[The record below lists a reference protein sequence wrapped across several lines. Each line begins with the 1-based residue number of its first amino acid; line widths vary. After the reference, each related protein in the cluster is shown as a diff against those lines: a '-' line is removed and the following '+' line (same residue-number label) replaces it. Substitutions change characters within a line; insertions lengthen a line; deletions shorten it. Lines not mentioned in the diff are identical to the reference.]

1 MKNRSNENDSLQLL
15 FSRIE
20 SLADRERVI
29 IAIDGGSASGK
40 TTLAGFLAERYSCS
54 VFHMD
59 DFFLRPN
66 QRTPQRLAEAG
77 GNVDR
82 ERFLAEVLLPL
93 SEGRT
98 VRYRPYDCSRQALA
112 EPVEVEPRRLNIVEG
127 AYSMHPEL
135 SGYYSLSVFLDVS
148 PQLQRERI
156 RKRNTE
162 ELAERFFGEWIPL
175 ESLYFDKTS
184 VRDRCDLVI
193 PVGDIKKESN
203 E

>member
-40 TTLAGFLAERYSCS
+40 TTIAGLLVERYSCN

-59 DFFLRPN
+59 DFFLRPH

-93 SEGRT
+93 SEGRAVT
-98 VRYRPYDCSRQALA
+98 YRPYNCSTRTLA
-112 EPVEVEPRRLNIVEG
+112 PPVTVEPRQLNIVEG
-127 AYSMHPEL
+127 VYSMHPEL

-148 PQLQRERI
+148 PELQRERI
-156 RKRNTE
+156 RKRNAE
-162 ELAERFFGEWIPL
+162 GLAARFFGEWIPL